1 MRSRKIARPDAFP
14 TFIAG
19 FSLGDTVPFVLFTS
33 KSSPFTAFGNVG
45 ELDNGP
51 CFNTVFQS

>member
-1 MRSRKIARPDAFP
+1 MRLRKIARMLFQP
-14 TFIAG
+14 FIAG